1 MSDNSIN
8 NHTSIRRS
16 SSDENNSNATVI
28 VHYDFNQNDPH
39 NTPDQSSVSQRFTEK
54 KQPFERS
61 TFSSGPLLNDTDDP
75 SHRGRSESDLDIPIG
90 VLGKDI
96 INVRPLGAEGGM
108 SNLFRAHKVGLD
120 IDDVIKRTKRSFQSK
135 IDERSEARIMTALS
149 HQYLPKIFDLQTA
162 ADGYT
167 YTIME
172 YIEGGTLRQYV
183 DEHGAVPER
192 MAYHWICQLCE
203 VIAYMH
209 SRKPNGIIH
218 SDLKPENI
226 MIRPNGDICVIDFNA
241 SLEASDEE
249 AALNAIGASVGFAA
263 PEQYNVDLVKISPGS
278 KIYPF
283 VKAARGYGKVTF
295 STDIYS
301 IGALAYYML
310 TGARPHPWFI
320 GNPPLDQLG
329 IQVGDIFRV
338 IIGKAMQPYPKDRY
352 ASVEDMYH
360 SLTDLKQNDV
370 RYKSWKI
377 QRLIAII
384 LVTLGIAAGAALIV
398 AGIYTMQKEARQSYD
413 DQVAMGSQLLNDGQ
427 LSDAETTL
435 KSAVDSMPEFA
446 DAYLEL
452 GSVYFHEGQYE
463 DAINTAMSI
472 PTTALTGSKS
482 SDNTN
487 IAGQQAYLVAQSY
500 MQLGDYQTAA
510 GYYDI
515 AVNKLPDNAECLRN
529 AAICYIKLGNN
540 EQVAKLIASL
550 QALPDTEQNIA
561 IVNGESSFAA
571 GDYEKAFNSLSAA
584 VSASKDLETIR
595 YAAIEAA
602 NCCDQLGKDWI
613 DKEIALLRSAADKL
627 KASYSRTDVVTCLAE
642 ACLNKAA
649 ALDSDE
655 ADAYLQ
661 EALDCYNDLEK
672 GGYLTM
678 ISRLNKAMALQGL
691 GQYEESASVLDALAK
706 DYPDQYRVPMRQA
719 MLVIAEQGAKD
730 RDQRDYS
737 DFTVYYETAEK
748 LYQKSGATDSN
759 MNQLESIN
767 QDLKDQGWLK

>member
-8 NHTSIRRS
+8 NNATAKS
-16 SSDENNSNATVI
+16 SATDRNNTNATVI
-28 VHYDFNQNDPH
+28 VHYDFNQDDQH
-39 NTPDQSSVSQRFTEK
+39 NNSDQIPASHRFTDK
-54 KQPFERS
+54 KPSSENS
-61 TFSSGPLLNDTDDP
+61 AFSSGPLLNDTDDP
-75 SHRGRSESDLDIPIG
+75 SHRGKFESDVDIPIG
-90 VLGKDI
+90 VLGNDI

-120 IDDVIKRTKRSFQSK
+120 IDVVIKRTKRSFQSK
-135 IDERSEARIMTALS
+135 IDEHSEARIMTALS

-162 ADGYT
+162 GDGYT

-183 DEHGAVPER
+183 DSHGAIPER
-192 MAYHWICQLCE
+192 MVYRWICQLCE
-203 VIAYMH
+203 VISYMH

-241 SLEASDEE
+241 SLEVSDEE

-263 PEQYNVDLVKISPGS
+263 PEQYNVELAKISPDS

-283 VKAARGYGKVTF
+283 VKAAQGYGKVTF

-310 TGARPHPWFI
+310 TGTRPHPWFM
-320 GNPPLDQLG
+320 GNTPLDQLG
-329 IQVGDIFRV
+329 VQVGDIFRV

-352 ASVEDMYH
+352 ASAQDMYH
-360 SLTDLKQNDV
+360 ALTDLKQNDV
-370 RYKSWKI
+370 RYKTWKI
-377 QRLIAII
+377 QRLITII

-398 AGIYTMQKEARQSYD
+398 SGIFTIQNEARQTYN
-413 DQVAMGSQLLNDGQ
+413 DQVSAGTQLLNAGQ
-427 LSDAETTL
+427 LSDAEATL
-435 KSAVDSMPEFA
+435 KKAVDSMPELA

-463 DAINTAMSI
+463 DAINTALSI
-472 PTTALTGSKS
+472 PSTALTETTA
-482 SDNTN
+482 SDNPS

-500 MQLGDYQTAA
+500 MQMGDYQTAA
-510 GYYDI
+510 GYYDT
-515 AVNKLPDNAECLRN
+515 AVDKLPDNSECLRN
-529 AAICYIKLGNN
+529 AAICYIKLGNK
-540 EQVAKLIASL
+540 EQVEKLITLL
-550 QALPDTEQNIA
+550 QALPDTEQDLA
-561 IVNGESSFAA
+561 IVNGESSFAD
-571 GDYEKAFNSLSAA
+571 GDYEKAFNALSSA
-584 VSASKDLETIR
+584 VSASKDPETIR

-613 DKEIALLRSAADKL
+613 DKEIALLKSAANKL
-627 KASYSRTDVVTCLAE
+627 KSSYSRTDVVTCLAE

-649 ALDSDE
+649 DLDSDE

-678 ISRLNKAMALQGL
+678 ISRLNKAMALQEL
-691 GQYEESASVLDALAK
+691 GQFEDAASVLNALAK

-719 MLVIAEQGAKD
+719 MLVIAEEGAKD

-737 DFTVYYETAEK
+737 DFTGYYETAEK